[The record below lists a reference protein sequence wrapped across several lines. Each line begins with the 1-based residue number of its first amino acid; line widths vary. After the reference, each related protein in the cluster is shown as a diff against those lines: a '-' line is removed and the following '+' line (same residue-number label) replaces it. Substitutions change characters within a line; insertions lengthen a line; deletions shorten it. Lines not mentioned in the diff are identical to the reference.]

1 VTDSNGASGRAGTD
15 PAQEQVKEQA
25 QVEAARQAEMARI
38 EDPIRDQVRS
48 QAASIAPRESVFTD
62 EERTQVADRAELEA
76 WELMQ
81 FVARYRRDVA
91 GRTEEELIAEAPRNP
106 QIRNPLELTRRLT
119 ESNRKLQDELVRSR
133 ESSEQ
138 VAADLSSRMTGLTTE
153 LTKFRNSSDGLAE
166 RILWW
171 SRAVAALTVVLAAG
185 TGMLVWL
192 TIVLVQRTS

>member
-1 VTDSNGASGRAGTD
+1 
-15 PAQEQVKEQA
+15 
-25 QVEAARQAEMARI
+25 MARI